1 MNHRLILASSSKT
14 RHAMLKN
21 AGVDCDAIASMID
34 EEGYKQSMKAEG
46 ANAAQAAETLAEM
59 KALRMYRQQPD
70 GIVIAADQMLECN
83 GIWFDKPKDRDNT
96 RAQLL
101 ALRGKTHQLVSAA
114 VIYKEGSRIWG
125 TIDTAH
131 LTMRNFTEEWLDWYL
146 DAAGEDIFNCVGG
159 YQLEGIGAQLFT
171 EVRGDY
177 FTVLGLPLL
186 PLIGFLR
193 DHGVLKA

>member
-1 MNHRLILASSSKT
+1 MNHRLILASSSKA
-14 RHAMLKN
+14 RHTMLKN
-21 AGVDCDAIASMID
+21 AGVECEAIASMID
-34 EEGYKQSMKAEG
+34 EEGYKQAMKAEG

-59 KALRMYRQQPD
+59 KALRMYRQRPD

-83 GIWFDKPKDRDNT
+83 GTWFDKPKDRDNT

-131 LTMRNFTEEWLDWYL
+131 LTMRNFTEEWLDDYL
-146 DAAGEDIFNCVGG
+146 DAAGEDIFHCVGG

>member
-1 MNHRLILASSSKT
+1 MTRLILASSSKA
-14 RHAMLKN
+14 RHSMLTN
-21 AGVDCDAIASMID
+21 SGVDCEAIASMID
-34 EEGYKQSMKAEG
+34 EDGYKQSMKAEG
-46 ANAAQAAETLAEM
+46 ASAAEAAETLAEM

-83 GIWFDKPKDRDNT
+83 GIWFDKPRDSDNT

-131 LTMRNFTEEWLDWYL
+131 LTMRNFTDEWLEDYL
-146 DAAGEDIFNCVGG
+146 DAAGDDIYDCVGG

-193 DHGVLKA
+193 DNGILKA

>member
-1 MNHRLILASSSKT
+1 MTRLILASSSKARFT
-14 RHAMLKN
+14 MLKN
-21 AGVDCDAIASMID
+21 AGVDCEAIASMID

-46 ANAAQAAETLAEM
+46 ANAAEAAETLAEM
-59 KALRMYRQQPD
+59 KALRMYRQQPN

-83 GIWFDKPKDRDNT
+83 GIWFDKPRDRDNT

-114 VIYKEGSRIWG
+114 VVYKEGSRIWG
-125 TIDTAH
+125 KIDTAH
-131 LTMRNFTEEWLDWYL
+131 LTMRNFTEEWLDDYL
-146 DAAGEDIFNCVGG
+146 DACGDEIYNCVGG
-159 YQLEGIGAQLFT
+159 YQLEGLGAQLFT
-171 EVRGDY
+171 EVRGDF

-193 DHGVLKA
+193 DHGILKS

>member
-1 MNHRLILASSSKT
+1 MTRLILASSSKA
-14 RHAMLKN
+14 RHSMLTN
-21 AGVDCDAIASMID
+21 AGVTCEAIASMID
-34 EEGYKQSMKAEG
+34 EDGYKQSMKAEG
-46 ANAAQAAETLAEM
+46 ANAAEAAETLAEM

-70 GIVIAADQMLECN
+70 GIIIAADQMLECN
-83 GIWFDKPKDRDNT
+83 GIWFDKPRDRDNT

-131 LTMRNFTEEWLDWYL
+131 LTMRNFSDEWLEDYL
-146 DAAGEDIFNCVGG
+146 DATGNEIYDCVGG

-193 DHGVLKA
+193 DHGILKA

>member
-1 MNHRLILASSSKT
+1 MNHRLILASSSKA
-14 RHAMLKN
+14 RHTMLKN
-21 AGVDCDAIASMID
+21 AGVECEAIASMID
-34 EEGYKQSMKAEG
+34 EEGYKQAMKAEG

-59 KALRMYRQQPD
+59 KALRMYRQRPD

-83 GIWFDKPKDRDNT
+83 GIWFDKPKDRDHT

-131 LTMRNFTEEWLDWYL
+131 LTMRNFTDEWLDDYL
-146 DAAGEDIFNCVGG
+146 DAAGEDIFHCVGG

>member
-1 MNHRLILASSSKT
+1 MNHRLILPSSSKP

-146 DAAGEDIFNCVGG
+146 DAAGEDIFDCVGG

>member
-1 MNHRLILASSSKT
+1 MTRLILASSSKARFT
-14 RHAMLKN
+14 MLKN
-21 AGVDCDAIASMID
+21 AGVDCEAIASMID

-46 ANAAQAAETLAEM
+46 ANAAEAAETLAEM

-83 GIWFDKPKDRDNT
+83 GIWFDKPRDRDNT

-114 VIYKEGSRIWG
+114 VVYKEGSRIWG
-125 TIDTAH
+125 KIDTAH
-131 LTMRNFTEEWLDWYL
+131 LTMRNFTEEWLDDYL
-146 DAAGEDIFNCVGG
+146 DACGDEIYNCVGG
-159 YQLEGIGAQLFT
+159 YQLEGLGAQLFT
-171 EVRGDY
+171 EVRGDF

-193 DHGVLKA
+193 DHGILKS

>member
-146 DAAGEDIFNCVGG
+146 DAAGEDIFDCVGG

>member
-1 MNHRLILASSSKT
+1 MNHRLILASSSKA
-14 RHAMLKN
+14 RHTMLKN
-21 AGVDCDAIASMID
+21 AGVDCEAVASMID

-46 ANAAQAAETLAEM
+46 ASAAEAAETLAEM

-70 GIVIAADQMLECN
+70 AIVIAADQMLECN
-83 GIWFDKPKDRDNT
+83 GIWFDKPRDRDNT
-96 RAQLL
+96 RAQLM

-131 LTMRNFTEEWLDWYL
+131 LTMRNFTKEWLDEYL
-146 DAAGEDIFNCVGG
+146 DAAGDEIFNCVGG

>member
-1 MNHRLILASSSKT
+1 MTRLILASSSKARFT
-14 RHAMLKN
+14 MLKN
-21 AGVDCDAIASMID
+21 AGVDCEAIASMID

-46 ANAAQAAETLAEM
+46 ANAAEAAETLAEM

-83 GIWFDKPKDRDNT
+83 CIWFDKPRDRDNT

-114 VIYKEGSRIWG
+114 VVYKEGSRIWG
-125 TIDTAH
+125 KIDTAH
-131 LTMRNFTEEWLDWYL
+131 LTMRNFTEEWLDDYL
-146 DAAGEDIFNCVGG
+146 DACGDEIYNCVGG
-159 YQLEGIGAQLFT
+159 YQLEGLGAQLFT
-171 EVRGDY
+171 EVRGDF

-193 DHGVLKA
+193 DHGILKS

>member
-146 DAAGEDIFNCVGG
+146 DAAGNDIFDCVGG

>member
-1 MNHRLILASSSKT
+1 MTRLILASSSKA
-14 RHAMLKN
+14 RHSMLTN
-21 AGVDCDAIASMID
+21 AGVACEAIASMID
-34 EEGYKQSMKAEG
+34 EDGYKQSMKAEG
-46 ANAAQAAETLAEM
+46 ASAAEAAETLAEM
-59 KALRMYRQQPD
+59 KALRMYRQQPN

-83 GIWFDKPKDRDNT
+83 GIWFDKPRDRDNT
-96 RAQLL
+96 RAQLR
-101 ALRGKTHQLVSAA
+101 ALRGKTHQLISAA

-131 LTMRNFTEEWLDWYL
+131 LTVRNFTDEWLEDYL
-146 DAAGEDIFNCVGG
+146 DATGEEIYNCVGG

-193 DHGVLKA
+193 DHGILKA

>member
-1 MNHRLILASSSKT
+1 MTRLILASSSKA
-14 RHAMLKN
+14 RHSMLTN
-21 AGVDCDAIASMID
+21 AGVACEAIASMID
-34 EEGYKQSMKAEG
+34 EDGYKQSMKAEG
-46 ANAAQAAETLAEM
+46 ASAAEAAETLAEM

-83 GIWFDKPKDRDNT
+83 GIWFDKPRDRDNT
-96 RAQLL
+96 RAQLR
-101 ALRGKTHQLVSAA
+101 ALRGKTHQLISAA

-131 LTMRNFTEEWLDWYL
+131 LTVRNFTDEWLEDYL
-146 DAAGEDIFNCVGG
+146 DATGEEIYNCVGG

-193 DHGVLKA
+193 DHGILKA

>member
-1 MNHRLILASSSKT
+1 MTRLILASSSKARFT
-14 RHAMLKN
+14 MLKN
-21 AGVDCDAIASMID
+21 AGVDCEAIASMID

-46 ANAAQAAETLAEM
+46 ANAAEAAETLAEM
-59 KALRMYRQQPD
+59 KALRMYRQQPN

-83 GIWFDKPKDRDNT
+83 GIWFDKPRDRDNT

-114 VIYKEGSRIWG
+114 VVYKEGSRIWG
-125 TIDTAH
+125 KIDTAH
-131 LTMRNFTEEWLDWYL
+131 LTMRNFTEEWLDDYL
-146 DAAGEDIFNCVGG
+146 DACGDEIYNCVGG
-159 YQLEGIGAQLFT
+159 YQLEGLGVQLFT
-171 EVRGDY
+171 EVRGDF

-193 DHGVLKA
+193 DHGILKS

>member
-1 MNHRLILASSSKT
+1 M
-14 RHAMLKN
+14 
-21 AGVDCDAIASMID
+21 
-34 EEGYKQSMKAEG
+34 
-46 ANAAQAAETLAEM
+46 
-59 KALRMYRQQPD
+59 
-70 GIVIAADQMLECN
+70 
-83 GIWFDKPKDRDNT
+83 DRDNT
-96 RAQLL
+96 RAQLQ
-101 ALRGKTHQLVSAA
+101 ALRGKSHKLVSAA

-131 LTMRNFTEEWLDWYL
+131 LTVRNFTDEWLDEYL
-146 DAAGEDIFNCVGG
+146 DAAGEEIYHCVGG

-177 FTVLGLPLL
+177 FTVLGMPLL

>member
-14 RHAMLKN
+14 RHAMLTN
-21 AGVDCDAIASMID
+21 AGVACEAVASMID

-46 ANAAQAAETLAEM
+46 ASAAEAAETLAEM

-83 GIWFDKPKDRDNT
+83 GIWFDKPRDRDNT

-131 LTMRNFTEEWLDWYL
+131 LTMRNFSDEWLEDYL
-146 DAAGEDIFNCVGG
+146 DAAGEEIFNCVGG

>member
-1 MNHRLILASSSKT
+1 MTRLILASSSKARFT
-14 RHAMLKN
+14 MLKN
-21 AGVDCDAIASMID
+21 AGVDCEAIASMID

-46 ANAAQAAETLAEM
+46 ANAAEAAETLAEM

-83 GIWFDKPKDRDNT
+83 GIWFDKPRDRDNT

-114 VIYKEGSRIWG
+114 VVYKEGSRIWG
-125 TIDTAH
+125 KIDTAH
-131 LTMRNFTEEWLDWYL
+131 LTMRNFTEEWLDDDL
-146 DAAGEDIFNCVGG
+146 DACGDEIYNCVGG
-159 YQLEGIGAQLFT
+159 YQLEGLGAQLFT
-171 EVRGDY
+171 EVRGDL

-193 DHGVLKA
+193 DHGILKS

>member
-46 ANAAQAAETLAEM
+46 ANAAEAAETLAEM

-146 DAAGEDIFNCVGG
+146 DAAGNDIFDCVGG

>member
-46 ANAAQAAETLAEM
+46 ANAAEAAETLAEM

-83 GIWFDKPKDRDNT
+83 GIWFDKPKDRDNA

-146 DAAGEDIFNCVGG
+146 DAAGEDIFDCVGG

>member
-1 MNHRLILASSSKT
+1 MNHRLILASSSKA
-14 RHAMLKN
+14 RHTMLKN
-21 AGVDCDAIASMID
+21 AGVDCEAVASMID

-46 ANAAQAAETLAEM
+46 ASAAEAAETLAEM

-70 GIVIAADQMLECN
+70 AIVIAADQMLECN
-83 GIWFDKPKDRDNT
+83 GIWFDKPRDRDNT
-96 RAQLL
+96 RAQLM

-131 LTMRNFTEEWLDWYL
+131 LTMRNFTEEWLDEYL
-146 DAAGEDIFNCVGG
+146 DVAGDEIFNCVGG

>member
-1 MNHRLILASSSKT
+1 MNQRLILASSSKT

-21 AGVDCDAIASMID
+21 AGVECDAISSMID
-34 EEGYKQSMKAEG
+34 EDGYKQSMKAEG
-46 ANAAQAAETLAEM
+46 ANAAEAAETLAEM

-146 DAAGEDIFNCVGG
+146 DTAGEDIFDCVGG

-171 EVRGDY
+171 EIRGDY